1 MGIVGIVGKGEG
13 TCLVGNCE
21 GLLVNSVT
29 LSTSDHAADIVSSG
43 YRRNSDN
50 AAKVGTMII
59 SGAKAFR
66 RLRDLCEGRRRRR
79 AMGLV
84 DNSGLGGRLPGA
96 VRARALFF
104 ASQSKN
110 AAA

>member
-84 DNSGLGGRLPGA
+84 DNSGLGDKLPGA

>member
-13 TCLVGNCE
+13 SCLVGNCE

-50 AAKVGTMII
+50 AAKVGTIII
-59 SGAKAFR
+59 SGAKAVR
-66 RLRDLCEGRRRRR
+66 RLRDLCGGRRRRR
-79 AMGLV
+79 AVELV
-84 DNSGLGGRLPGA
+84 GISGFGGRLPGA
-96 VRARALFF
+96 LRARALFF
-104 ASQSKN
+104 VSQSKN